1 MTNSTDRPVSVSSWR
16 TYRRLV
22 AFAKPYRL
30 LLVAALIAALI
41 EAAGTTGFLALMKPI
56 TDETFIYKNAEV
68 SRWLP
73 VQIILLFVVRGIAG
87 YITDMAMGKS
97 ARSIARDLRIKVMAK
112 YLRLPGSRFDSEPV
126 PSMLIRLGS
135 DSDQVAQ
142 AAVDAI
148 KVMIQQ
154 SLQVIGAL
162 ALMLW
167 HSWQVTLTILVL
179 APVLAWVMDKVAR
192 RYRRISHSIQES
204 GAHLL
209 QAADQTLS
217 SHQEVKIYGA
227 QQTEM
232 ERYGALADRNLR
244 LAMKVE
250 STRGIST
257 ATVQMIGAIGLSAL
271 LFVAGAQALAGRLTA
286 GDFVVL
292 MTSMLTI
299 IPGLKQLTN
308 VQNMVQRGLA
318 SAERLFSVLDSPDE
332 PDQGAVALTRAKGL
346 IEFRD
351 VTARYP
357 GQVNPALADVSFI
370 AQPGTVTAIVGRS
383 GSGKSSLIK
392 LIPRFYDAEAGQILL
407 DGQPV
412 QAYALADLR
421 RQIALVGQQVM
432 LFDGSIAEKRGVRR
446 NAQRRRQPAGACDS
460 GCQCDGICRATA
472 RRPAVACRCQG
483 GVCPAASASVWRSHA
498 PCSGRA
504 DPDPGRSD
512 CSAGQRIRAL
522 GARRPAQ
529 ADAGPHHAGD
539 RASPVHHRTCRSG
552 AGDGPGPDRRA
563 WHASRIAGAGRLVFA
578 PARHAVPRTPG
589 MSKRGART
597 PGFWYDNNTPIP
609 LPARIL
615 VPVYGAAIALRRALY
630 RRGWRKRHGV
640 PVPVIVVGNVTAGG
654 TGKTPLT
661 IALVAKLQEA
671 GWTPGVASRGY
682 GRDEAGKARWVEA
695 DTPVALGGDEPV
707 LIAWKTGARVRV
719 DSDRLAAA
727 RALVEAGCDIVI
739 CDDGLQHYRL
749 ARDVEIEVVDG
760 QRRYGN
766 GRLLP
771 AGPLREP
778 VARAR
783 DCDFRVVNLGQASTT
798 AAPQAPDDAGF
809 GEWQMR
815 LSIDSVQPMDGK
827 RAQPLSMLAGQR
839 VHAVAG
845 IAYPERFFAMLRAR
859 GIGVVP
865 HAFPDHHVYRAA
877 DFSFGSRLPVLMTE
891 KDAVKC
897 RPFADEW
904 LYSVPL
910 KAELPAAFWVSLLDR
925 LNKLASRQ
933 GV

>member
-392 LIPRFYDAEAGQILL
+392 LIPRFYDAEAGRFCSTDNRCRRMHWRICA
-407 DGQPV
+407 GR
-412 QAYALADLR
+412 LR
-421 RQIALVGQQVM
+421 SSVSRSCCSTAA
-432 LFDGSIAEKRGVRR
+432 SPKTWRSAKCAAPTPASWSVRFWVPMRWNLSR
-446 NAQRRRQPAGACDS
+446 NCPKACS
-460 GCQCDGICRATA
+460 RMSVP
-472 RRPAVACRCQG
+472 RG

-498 PCSGRA
+498 PCSRTR
-504 DPDPGRSD
+504 RS
-512 CSAGQRIRAL
+512 
-522 GARRPAQ
+522 
-529 ADAGPHHAGD
+529 
-539 RASPVHHRTCRSG
+539 
-552 AGDGPGPDRRA
+552 
-563 WHASRIAGAGRLVFA
+563 
-578 PARHAVPRTPG
+578 
-589 MSKRGART
+589 
-597 PGFWYDNNTPIP
+597 
-609 LPARIL
+609 
-615 VPVYGAAIALRRALY
+615 
-630 RRGWRKRHGV
+630 
-640 PVPVIVVGNVTAGG
+640 
-654 TGKTPLT
+654 
-661 IALVAKLQEA
+661 
-671 GWTPGVASRGY
+671 
-682 GRDEAGKARWVEA
+682 
-695 DTPVALGGDEPV
+695 
-707 LIAWKTGARVRV
+707 
-719 DSDRLAAA
+719 
-727 RALVEAGCDIVI
+727 
-739 CDDGLQHYRL
+739 
-749 ARDVEIEVVDG
+749 
-760 QRRYGN
+760 
-766 GRLLP
+766 
-771 AGPLREP
+771 
-778 VARAR
+778 
-783 DCDFRVVNLGQASTT
+783 
-798 AAPQAPDDAGF
+798 
-809 GEWQMR
+809 
-815 LSIDSVQPMDGK
+815 
-827 RAQPLSMLAGQR
+827 
-839 VHAVAG
+839 
-845 IAYPERFFAMLRAR
+845 
-859 GIGVVP
+859 
-865 HAFPDHHVYRAA
+865 
-877 DFSFGSRLPVLMTE
+877 
-891 KDAVKC
+891 
-897 RPFADEW
+897 
-904 LYSVPL
+904 
-910 KAELPAAFWVSLLDR
+910 
-925 LNKLASRQ
+925 
-933 GV
+933 